1 MWDLKRNEQT
11 IIKKFFGKMGFKHNA
26 CAPVK
31 GFLAVLKPNFQ
42 QWLSEEA
49 EVGLLVTSGF
59 LI

>member
-1 MWDLKRNEQT
+1 MWGLERNEQT
-11 IIKKFFGKMGFKHNA
+11 IMKKFFGKMGFKHNA

-31 GFLAVLKPNFQ
+31 GILAILKPNFK